1 MKSSAREGFG
11 VTSVGRN
18 GHYFAARITT
28 GPQDLLLQLDLTDER
43 IADPFVSAIDV
54 CRIYGRPTDEV
65 VRAAVLSGTDRANAE
80 FSTSWH
86 PLEIR
91 FSYSGYDNERCSL
104 AGSAAY
110 NIVRAL
116 AEGSVAA
123 D

>member
-1 MKSSAREGFG
+1 MNEL
-11 VTSVGRN
+11 
-18 GHYFAARITT
+18 GHAKAT
-28 GPQDLLLQLDLTDER
+28 LD
-43 IADPFVSAIDV
+43 AQ
-54 CRIYGRPTDEV
+54 RPTAVNLAWATERVLRHAAGLASEDASV

-116 AEGSVAA
+116 AEGTVAA